1 MKIRIEKEIN
11 KMNLQEAI
19 LEAYKEGLVDANF
32 VVEKFNFLKKKVKDT
47 TPENKNDDKALI
59 RFTEN
64 ALDIIWRKNNLP
76 KDTRNVTLYLS
87 KLKTDDP
94 RIAIQFTYKNGD
106 KESAIDKYCDPDQ
119 VEDIFKEYDKAKSQV
134 NSDVVMANYDF
145 NEDGG
150 VNMTVNAYNYKK

>member
-1 MKIRIEKEIN
+1 M
-11 KMNLQEAI
+11 
-19 LEAYKEGLVDANF
+19 
-32 VVEKFNFLKKKVKDT
+32 
-47 TPENKNDDKALI
+47 
-59 RFTEN
+59 
-64 ALDIIWRKNNLP
+64 P
-76 KDTRNVTLYLS
+76 KDTRHVTLYLS

-94 RIAIQFTYKNGD
+94 RIAIQFIYKNGD

-134 NSDVVMANYDF
+134 NSDVVTANYDF

>member
-1 MKIRIEKEIN
+1 
-11 KMNLQEAI
+11 MNLQEAI

-76 KDTRNVTLYLS
+76 KDTRHVTLYLS

-94 RIAIQFTYKNGD
+94 RIAIQFIYKNGD

-134 NSDVVMANYDF
+134 NSDVVTANYDF

-150 VNMTVNAYNYKK
+150 VNMTVNEYNYKK